1 MSGHE
6 NFRNGKQKAVITII
20 TLMIFIA
27 FVVGTAAVMGI
38 PVKSF
43 AAETE
48 SSEERQE
55 ELETSELSE
64 EQTEEQ
70 QTETIET
77 ESNEEEKDTIEEKT
91 EEKTIEEQNT
101 NEEDSDIQEPDT
113 EDHQTEEQST
123 EEKTIEV
130 SRDNENKRIETD
142 AMEISVPIYNYDI
155 VNVVVPTS
163 YAVALNPYELPIRVN
178 ETTVSTNQVVARNYG
193 IINKSTLDKIVTV
206 TLVVEDQNDGK
217 ITFVDSKEAVMNADK
232 DTYAVYFTAVPADD
246 SGIKT
251 GSGNVD
257 VNKDTTAAELADVYM
272 TGAENSA
279 VVLKEGKNQIAFKLS
294 KAVYQYENGQEI
306 NIDTAQDKDVRKQME
321 LTSLATDGTGAAAF
335 TFNGVMNQQ
344 ADWSKITNGIKV
356 SVVYSYETAA
366 GDERIADGTST
377 VLYRNGNEN

>member
-1 MSGHE
+1 MA
-6 NFRNGKQKAVITII
+6 RK
-20 TLMIFIA
+20 
-27 FVVGTAAVMGI
+27 
-38 PVKSF
+38 
-43 AAETE
+43 
-48 SSEERQE
+48 
-55 ELETSELSE
+55 
-64 EQTEEQ
+64 
-70 QTETIET
+70 T

-232 DTYAVYFTAVPADD
+232 DTYAVYFTAVPADE

-257 VNKDTTAAELADVYM
+257 VNKDTTAGELADVSM